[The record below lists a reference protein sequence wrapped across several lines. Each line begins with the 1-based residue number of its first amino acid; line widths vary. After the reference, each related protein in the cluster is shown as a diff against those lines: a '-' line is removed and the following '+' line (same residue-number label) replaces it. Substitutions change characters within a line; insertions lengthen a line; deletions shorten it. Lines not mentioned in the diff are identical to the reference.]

1 MTPDKLWKKAQREIA
16 NRLGAENTGQVK
28 GISSPLRLG
37 DLANLLKSG
46 KRVTILAD
54 KE

>member
-1 MTPDKLWKKAQREIA
+1 MTWWQELLICVAAAVLILHET
-16 NRLGAENTGQVK
+16 GAEYENDLAM
-28 GISSPLRLG
+28 LRLG